1 MVSRYV
7 QVELT
12 QDECEAVAEL
22 AEVAVHQI
30 LRNQQF
36 MKTREQETV
45 RALINSVKM
54 KMSVAA
60 TLFAPRPTIITPD
73 KKGYNG

>member
-1 MVSRYV
+1 MVDRYV
-7 QVELT
+7 KVDLT

-36 MKTREQETV
+36 MKARDQAAV
-45 RALINSVKM
+45 RALINTVRF
-54 KMSVAA
+54 KMSAA
-60 TLFAPRPTIITPD
+60 ASLFAPRPTLITPD
-73 KKGYNG
+73 KKGFN

>member
-1 MVSRYV
+1 MVDRYV
-7 QVELT
+7 KVDLT

-36 MKTREQETV
+36 MKAREQDRV
-45 RALINSVKM
+45 RAIINSVKM
-54 KMSVAA
+54 KMSVAT
-60 TLFAPRPTIITPD
+60 TLFAPRPTLITPD
-73 KKGYNG
+73 KKGFN